1 MKQLVLLALTTALAV
16 PAYAQ
21 APQAPQPLDALDGV
35 DTVILL
41 QQGKETFGKSE
52 HEVIRGRFRYLFS
65 SPDTKATFEKDPAR
79 YEIQLGGM
87 CARMGKGVRGNPSDY
102 LVHDGRIYIFG
113 SDDCRQRFKEAPD
126 KYLDKPIAPIS
137 TSAADVAAGRA
148 LIDRIVASHE
158 ASAKFASVTTYR
170 EKLAQVQKR
179 PSGDVPVTLT
189 TLWKFPVDVRQER
202 TMANPSMPA
211 PFTLT
216 NVLNGDTAWGMA
228 QGRVST
234 APPGALPTLQQ
245 DLMRH
250 PIALLKVA
258 RESGTALA
266 KQAPAT
272 IEGTAV
278 ERVRV
283 VRGGLDVVL
292 AADAASGRLHSVSFQ
307 DRNLESH
314 VGTYT
319 IVYSDLRPEGGILV
333 PHTMRA
339 LFNGQPDA
347 FQTWTIEAIEVNP
360 TVDPTLFQRPQVG
373 K

>member
-1 MKQLVLLALTTALAV
+1 MKQLVLLALTAALAV

-35 DTVILL
+35 DTVILI
-41 QQGKETFGKSE
+41 QQGKETFGKSA

-65 SPDTKATFEKDPAR
+65 SPETKATFEQDPAR
-79 YEIQLGGM
+79 YEIQLGGT

-113 SDDCRQRFKEAPD
+113 SDECRQRFEETPER
-126 KYLDKPIAPIS
+126 YLDKPRPAMS
-137 TSAADVAAGRA
+137 TAAADIAAGRA

-158 ASAKFASVTTYR
+158 ASTKFASFTTYR
-170 EKLAQVQKR
+170 ERLTQVQKR
-179 PSGDVPVTLT
+179 PSGEVSVTRNIV
-189 TLWKFPVDVRQER
+189 WRFPYDVRQER
-202 TMANPSMPA
+202 TMAMPAMPA
-211 PFTLT
+211 PYTGTTVLT
-216 NVLNGDTAWGMA
+216 ADGAWGMA
-228 QGRVST
+228 QGRVSEP
-234 APPGALPTLQQ
+234 PPGALASLQL

-250 PIALLKVA
+250 PLALLQIARHSDTAVA
-258 RESGTALA
+258 KEP
-266 KQAPAT
+266 PAT

-278 ERVRV
+278 ERVRIA
-283 VRGGLDVVL
+283 RGGLDVVL
-292 AADAASGRLHSVSFQ
+292 AAEAKSGRVHSVSFQ
-307 DRNLESH
+307 DRSDEGE

-319 IVYSDLRPEGGILV
+319 ILYTDLRPEGGILV

-339 LFNGQPDA
+339 LFNGQPDP

-360 TVDPTLFQRPQVG
+360 TVDPALFQRPQGG

>member
-1 MKQLVLLALTTALAV
+1 MKQLVLLALTAALTV

-52 HEVIRGRFRYLFS
+52 NEVIRGRFRYLFS
-65 SPDTKATFEKDPAR
+65 TADTKATFEKDPAR
-79 YEIQLGGM
+79 YEIQLGGL

-113 SDDCRQRFKEAPD
+113 SDECRKRFAESPA
-126 KYLDKPIAPIS
+126 KYLEKPRPAMS
-137 TSAADVAAGRA
+137 TTAADIAAGRA

-158 ASAKFASVTTYR
+158 ASTKFASFTTYR
-170 EKLAQVQKR
+170 ERLTQVQKR
-179 PSGDVPVTLT
+179 PSGEASIRRDII
-189 TLWKFPVDVRQER
+189 WRFPFDVRQER
-202 TMANPSMPA
+202 TMAMPSMPA
-211 PFTLT
+211 PFTGTTVLT
-216 NVLNGDTAWGMA
+216 ADAAWGMA
-228 QGRVST
+228 QGRVSE
-234 APPGALPTLQQ
+234 PPPSALASLQL

-250 PIALLKVA
+250 PLALLQMA
-258 RESGTALA
+258 RHAGTAVA
-266 KQAPAT
+266 KEAPAT

-278 ERVRV
+278 DRVRIA
-283 VRGGLDVVL
+283 RGGVDVVL
-292 AADAASGRLHSVSFQ
+292 AAESKSGRVHSVSFQ
-307 DRNLESH
+307 DRSDEGE

-319 IVYSDLRPEGGILV
+319 VLYADLRPESGILV

-347 FQTWTIEAIEVNP
+347 YQTWTIEAIEVNP
-360 TVDPTLFQRPQVG
+360 TVDPALFQRPQVS

>member
-1 MKQLVLLALTTALAV
+1 MKQLVLLALTTALAA

-65 SPDTKATFEKDPAR
+65 SPETKASFEKDPAR

-113 SDDCRQRFKEAPD
+113 SDDCRQRFKEAPA
-126 KYLDKPIAPIS
+126 KYLEKPLPPIS
-137 TSAADVAAGRA
+137 TAAADAAAGRA

-158 ASAKFASVTTYR
+158 ASAKFASLTAYR
-170 EKLAQVQKR
+170 ERMTQVQKR
-179 PSGDVPVTLT
+179 QAGEASIALNT
-189 TLWKFPVDVRQER
+189 TWKFPLDVRQER
-202 TMANPSMPA
+202 TMAMPSMPA

-216 NVLNGDTAWGMA
+216 TVLTADGAWGMA
-228 QGRVST
+228 QGRVS
-234 APPGALPTLQQ
+234 APPPSALPSLQQ

-250 PIALLKVA
+250 PLALLKIA

-266 KQAPAT
+266 KEANAT
-272 IEGTAV
+272 VDGTAV
-278 ERVRV
+278 ERVRI

-292 AADAASGRLHSVSFQ
+292 AADATSGRLHSVSFQ
-307 DRNLESH
+307 DRNMESV
-314 VGTYT
+314 VGSYT
-319 IVYSDLRPEGGILV
+319 LIYSDLRPEAGILV

-347 FQTWTIEAIEVNP
+347 YQTWTIEAIEVNP
-360 TVDPTLFQRPQVG
+360 AIDPTLFQRPQGG